1 MACHSKSC
9 AIHVSPRLTSIYM
22 RIVEIIEI
30 DEEICAECLFESI
43 RELLPIGEFPL
54 LNQPTQWGTA

>member
-1 MACHSKSC
+1 
-9 AIHVSPRLTSIYM
+9 M